1 MTQQNSQR
9 WYLLGRTSR
18 RFLWCW
24 WWLLLFLPHWRF
36 FISLPFDVIPHL
48 FVSYHRVFT
57 PILYFQPRSSQ
68 SDLWHFHFNFSR
80 LFYCKCYHF
89 EWVFFTHWRFL
100 LYTPSFVTQIEQKH
114 SIQDPPLCLL
124 SQSCPPADAWTWTID
139 VWIIRPLIYQLRQ
152 WATKYRVKIE
162 PLNMF
167 CLFNVICKDY

>member
-1 MTQQNSQR
+1 MVLAWENLQEVFVI
-9 WYLLGRTSR
+9 LVVVVVVFTSMEVFHFIVFR
-18 RFLWCW
+18 RH
-24 WWLLLFLPHWRF
+24 P
-36 FISLPFDVIPHL
+36 SPFRELSP
-48 FVSYHRVFT
+48 VFT

-68 SDLWHFHFNFSR
+68 SDLRHFHFNFSR